1 MYEMGH
7 VSNMNG
13 GRETKDIHEHY
24 QKLMCQLSM
33 SNSSLLRENESFRA
47 RFQHLQMLLQDHID
61 HLHNI
66 YYTLYLNGFSTLK
79 FPDGEKVDLSQ
90 FRGIELGLVQRE
102 APKMLRRPES
112 ARGPPLSPVL
122 VKDDQRSCQNAVDEL
137 SELASTLLR
146 NRDAETDRQSE
157 WSHNQSDHDKEE
169 LRVAMLKCITKSKYD
184 DVDDYLQW
192 LNDCTSTT
200 SKLPARRELWG
211 EQLSDVD
218 EMEREGCRSEDG
230 SRKEQSDA
238 DQSRKCS
245 FENERYRRS
254 ESESRVNTDPSNNAD
269 EVGRAQRTS
278 PKQRPTRHRAM
289 SVGCNKL
296 NGFISARQ
304 CGNAKKPAP
313 RRSLANLSSM
323 RTHND
328 KSPRRNLI

>member
-13 GRETKDIHEHY
+13 SHEPKDIHEHY

-47 RFQHLQMLLQDHID
+47 RFQHLQMILQDHID

-102 APKMLRRPES
+102 APKLLRRSE
-112 ARGPPLSPVL
+112 GSPDPV
-122 VKDDQRSCQNAVDEL
+122 VIKDDQRNSQNAIDEL
-137 SELASTLLR
+137 SELASTILR
-146 NRDAETDRQSE
+146 NRDTEADRQSDS
-157 WSHNQSDHDKEE
+157 SHSQNEHDKEE

-192 LNDCTSTT
+192 LNDCTTT
-200 SKLPARRELWG
+200 VSKLPTRRELWN

-218 EMEREGCRSEDG
+218 EVEREGSRSENG
-230 SRKEQSDA
+230 SRKEHLDSDH
-238 DQSRKCS
+238 SWKCS

-254 ESESRVNTDPSNNAD
+254 ESDTRVPTDPSNST
-269 EVGRAQRTS
+269 EEMGKTQRTS

-289 SVGCNKL
+289 SLGCSKM

-304 CGNAKKPAP
+304 SGNTKKPAP
-313 RRSLANLSSM
+313 RRSLANLASM
-323 RTHND
+323 RNNSS